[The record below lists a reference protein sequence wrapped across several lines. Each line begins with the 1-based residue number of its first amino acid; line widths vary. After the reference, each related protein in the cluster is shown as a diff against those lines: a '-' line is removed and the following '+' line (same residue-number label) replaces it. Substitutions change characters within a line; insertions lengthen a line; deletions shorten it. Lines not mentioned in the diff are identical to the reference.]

1 MNNHKS
7 EKIASLTKHL
17 EKVKRQMSSPSLKR
31 SKTPESLA
39 GYRQWCEIEIKKTE
53 QTILKL
59 KEVV

>member
-17 EKVKRQMSSPSLKR
+17 ETIKRQMSSPSAKHCKSPGL
-31 SKTPESLA
+31 LA